1 MTGQRNEAGAAT
13 QVTLHVNGAS
23 HEVRVGARDTLL
35 DVLRGQLQL
44 YGCREACGIGVC
56 GACTVLVDGRAVS
69 SCLLPAFSCHE
80 AAIGT
85 VEGLAAGADLHPV
98 QRAFVEEQGFQCSF
112 CTPGFMMSLVAMLAE
127 PPEQRDVE
135 AALSGHLCRC
145 GSYRQIRAAVSRILR
160 EEQPEQPEQPEQAEA
175 ARGE

>member
-1 MTGQRNEAGAAT
+1 MNGQRNGAGAAD
-13 QVTLHVNGAS
+13 QVTLHVNGTS
-23 HEVRVGARDTLL
+23 HHVRVAAHDTLL
-35 DVLRGQLQL
+35 DVLRGQLHL

-56 GACTVLVDGRAVS
+56 GACTVLVDGHAVS

-80 AAIGT
+80 AVIGT
-85 VEGLAAGADLHPV
+85 VEGLADTDLHPV

-127 PPEQRDVE
+127 PPERRDVE

-145 GSYRQIRAAVSRILR
+145 GSYRQIHAAVSRILR
-160 EEQPEQPEQPEQAEA
+160 EDQAEQAEA
-175 ARGE
+175 AHGE